1 MAAGPAARIVC
12 SGAAAALIDLWGLF
26 NGWRLLPPMTGA
38 RACLLERFGTTMRAK
53 LQDQNRSLPLLIA
66 LIFAELDRLSV
77 FHSPDARLR
86 CSLTVTETT
95 TKIGAWYPRN

>member
-1 MAAGPAARIVC
+1 
-12 SGAAAALIDLWGLF
+12 
-26 NGWRLLPPMTGA
+26 
-38 RACLLERFGTTMRAK
+38 MRAK

-77 FHSPDARLR
+77 FHSPDVRLR